1 MFYSNRA
8 RCYKLLKEFEKAY
21 KDAVYAIELDDKN
34 IKAHLLCGQ
43 SLVELG
49 KNQKGTENIETAISK
64 MTKGYQN
71 LIKIVKVVFL
81 IALTLCAGQKKK
93 HYEKELNKYILRAKK
108 VLWYKKQIILN
119 DKKREILT
127 YIKVKL

>member
-1 MFYSNRA
+1 
-8 RCYKLLKEFEKAY
+8 LKEFEKAY